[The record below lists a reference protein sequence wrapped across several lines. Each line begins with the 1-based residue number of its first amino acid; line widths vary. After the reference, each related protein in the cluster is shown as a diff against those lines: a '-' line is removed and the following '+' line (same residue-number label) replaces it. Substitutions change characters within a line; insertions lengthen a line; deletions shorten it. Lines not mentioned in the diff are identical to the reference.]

1 MTTNYEMRPSQG
13 SLFRNRN
20 KTRDEQPG
28 YTGKVMLPNGEVRY
42 LSVWVKRTKANE
54 PWFSLSIGE
63 LVKDKQQAQGMVLDS
78 TPVKPFAAPVAV
90 PVKPDPV
97 GSFADMEDDLPF

>member
-13 SLFRNRN
+13 SMFRNRN

-63 LVKDKQQAQGMVLDS
+63 LVKDKQVSSVPPLDAS
-78 TPVKPFAAPVAV
+78 VAV

-97 GSFADMEDDLPF
+97 GSLADMDDDIPF

>member
-13 SLFRNRN
+13 SMFRNRN

-63 LVKDKQQAQGMVLDS
+63 LVKDKQVSSVPPLDAPVVA
-78 TPVKPFAAPVAV
+78 PVKPN
-90 PVKPDPV
+90 PV
-97 GSFADMEDDLPF
+97 GSLANMEDDLDLPF